1 MNMAKEPLE
10 QYKELSEK
18 TSVALDGLKNAIERI
33 NDTNVLHMQML
44 KENTQAVNNITTFWG
59 KIVMILI
66 STVAI
71 LAGAEKVLSLFR

>member
-1 MNMAKEPLE
+1 MNMAKETLE
-10 QYKELSEK
+10 QYKQLSEK
-18 TSVALDGLKNAIERI
+18 TSVALDGLKDAIEKI